1 MLAGDMGSTTL
12 GILVIAQASKDGI
25 VVGGSATHV
34 LLQAHLGGGLA
45 APLFGSV
52 LALRPVAI
60 GTHGIAQDTVVR

>member
-1 MLAGDMGSTTL
+1 MLAGDMGSAAL

-34 LLQAHLGGGLA
+34 LLQAHLGGSLA

-52 LALRPVAI
+52 LTLRLVAI